1 MSKIEIRQVEG
12 EKIFTE
18 ICIDGH
24 KIDGVRGYELKQD
37 KAGFPVLTIDLNA
50 FDIATDLRTL
60 QLNQKYVGT
69 IESIRF
75 RDGYEAN
82 FGSHISESQQE
93 LFVEILKNR
102 ALFRIAATTKRHCI
116 LTD

>member
-69 IESIRF
+69 IKSIKRKYIDDVHEF
-75 RDGYEAN
+75 IDCYVVPKYLDELIHDAN
-82 FGSHISESQQE
+82 AQQS
-93 LFVEILKNR
+93 F
-102 ALFRIAATTKRHCI
+102 A
-116 LTD
+116 

>member
-60 QLNQKYVGT
+60 QLKAK
-69 IESIRF
+69 IEEKEKALADENDTSELIRK
-75 RDGYEAN
+75 
-82 FGSHISESQQE
+82 
-93 LFVEILKNR
+93 LKNER
-102 ALFRIAATTKRHCI
+102 NELLRQWI
-116 LTD
+116 

>member
-37 KAGFPVLTIDLNA
+37 RAGFPVLTIDLNA

-60 QLNQKYVGT
+60 QLNQKYVGG
-69 IESIRF
+69 IESIKF
-75 RDGYEAN
+75 KDGYEAH
-82 FGSHISESQQE
+82 FGSRVSSDR
-93 LFVEILKNR
+93 EI
-102 ALFRIAATTKRHCI
+102 IP
-116 LTD
+116 

>member
-1 MSKIEIRQVEG
+1 MALIFLTEKLNGVKLRKGVTMSKIEIRQVEG

-50 FDIATDLRTL
+50 FDIATDLRAL

-69 IESIRF
+69 IESIKF
-75 RDGYEAN
+75 RDGYEVN
-82 FGSHISESQQE
+82 FGSRVSESQ
-93 LFVEILKNR
+93 
-102 ALFRIAATTKRHCI
+102 
-116 LTD
+116 